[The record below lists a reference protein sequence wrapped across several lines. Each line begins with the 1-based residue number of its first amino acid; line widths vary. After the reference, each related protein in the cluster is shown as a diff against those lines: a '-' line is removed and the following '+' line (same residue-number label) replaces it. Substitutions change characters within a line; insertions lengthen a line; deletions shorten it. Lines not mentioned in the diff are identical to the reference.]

1 MSRAKNDAFT
11 ELKGGERLYNLFK
24 KKLEK
29 APPAHS
35 IARKRRPGNGMNSD
49 NEEEEELCITIPLKG
64 AKGGVSSRFITL
76 WYRLSYFDSI
86 CAVLPQTITD
96 HICTNL
102 CQMFVSTAIWYSDCS
117 LPSINLRRVCNAVSG
132 AHAHRAYVEE

>member
-1 MSRAKNDAFT
+1 MSRAKSDTFT

-49 NEEEEELCITIPLKG
+49 DEKEEELCITIPLKG
-64 AKGGVSSRFITL
+64 AKGGVSFMFINQ
-76 WYRLSYFDSI
+76 WHHLSYFDSI
-86 CAVLPQTITD
+86 CVVLPRIITD
-96 HICTNL
+96 HMC
-102 CQMFVSTAIWYSDCS
+102 
-117 LPSINLRRVCNAVSG
+117 
-132 AHAHRAYVEE
+132 AYL